1 MVDDLF
7 EIRAQKG
14 EGEDATADI
23 LLHVHVQPGAGRTAV
38 VGRHGTALKVRVA
51 APPQGGRANEAC
63 VELLVETFG
72 VKSAQVE
79 LASGASSRAKG
90 FRIAAIE
97 LDGFR
102 RRLEQVVHDGQAG
115 PGPEVRQGIR

>member
-14 EGEDATADI
+14 EGEDTTADI

-51 APPQGGRANEAC
+51 APPQGGRANEECA
-63 VELLVETFG
+63 ELLVETFG

-90 FRIAAIE
+90 FRITEIG

-102 RRLEQVVHDGQAG
+102 RRLEQVVHDGQTG

>member
-63 VELLVETFG
+63 AELLVETFG

-79 LASGASSRAKG
+79 LVSGASSRAKQFG
-90 FRIAAIE
+90 IAEIE